1 MSTVLRRLFNV
12 TLSGPVARATGWA
25 FSLHASVGLLGL
37 IRTVVLAAL
46 LGPRELGLFGVAFV
60 STAIIDKLTR
70 TGFDQALIQRR
81 EASSAHLDVAW
92 TISIMRGLGLAV
104 VLYAVAPF
112 VGRFF
117 EEPAVVPLLRVV
129 GLSPLIHGFTNV
141 AVVTFQRNLTF
152 DREFA
157 FRGSGILVDAVVAI
171 AVAVAWRNAWA
182 LGVGTL
188 AGALVQ
194 VLASFRL
201 HPYRPRLSLALAPLR
216 DLFRYGR
223 WVTVSEA
230 LTVVAAQGAGL
241 VVGKTLGLT
250 ALGIYDMAKRIPQ
263 LAIAE
268 PGTKLSQ
275 VALPVYAKARGDAR
289 RLADGYWRIVGLAA
303 VMALP
308 AAVGLWIVSE
318 TLVAVALGDL
328 WVPVVQP
335 LQIFVG
341 SALCLSTARTARPVL
356 LASGQPEVVFKLE
369 VVRAALL
376 AVTIYPL
383 VLRFGVSGAAM
394 AMLLASATLLV
405 VSFAHLR
412 RQLSPSATMV
422 RRTFVPALVSSLLMG
437 LAVLG
442 VQHVTAGWSD
452 GSDLRELSGLVGMIA
467 LVGLVYCG
475 ASAVFAR
482 FTPRGP
488 AQELGAK

>member
-1 MSTVLRRLFNV
+1 M
-12 TLSGPVARATGWA
+12 
-25 FSLHASVGLLGL
+25 
-37 IRTVVLAAL
+37 AA
-46 LGPRELGLFGVAFV
+46 
-60 STAIIDKLTR
+60 
-70 TGFDQALIQRR
+70 
-81 EASSAHLDVAW
+81 
-92 TISIMRGLGLAV
+92 

-117 EEPAVVPLLRVV
+117 EEPAAVPLLRVV
-129 GLSPLIHGFTNV
+129 GLSLLIRGFTNV

-157 FRGSGILVDAVVAI
+157 FRGSGVLVDAVVAI

-188 AGALVQ
+188 AGALVE

-201 HPYRPRLSLALAPLR
+201 HPYRPRLSLALAPLH

-275 VALPVYAKARGDAR
+275 VALPVYAKARGNAR
-289 RLADGYWRIVGLAA
+289 RLADGYWRIAGLAA
-303 VMALP
+303 VLALP
-308 AAVGLWIVSE
+308 ATVGLWVVGE
-318 TLVAVALGDL
+318 ALVTVALGDL
-328 WVPVVQP
+328 WLPVVQP
-335 LQIFVG
+335 LQIFVV
-341 SALCLSTARTARPVL
+341 SALCLSMARTARPVL
-356 LASGQPEVVFKLE
+356 LASGHPDVVFKLE
-369 VVRAALL
+369 VVRAAVL
-376 AVTIYPL
+376 ALVIYPL
-383 VLRFGVSGAAM
+383 VLHFGVSGAAM

-412 RQLSPSATMV
+412 RQLRPSA
-422 RRTFVPALVSSLLMG
+422 RRVSQTFTPALVSSLLMG
-437 LAVLG
+437 GAVLRSAPDRI
-442 VQHVTAGWSD
+442 VEILEQVFLAQQHHLSTTATCAGRRLAAAGSETKMRQVALDVVEKLRLNYTITLISGGEAGRYEIVMWDRPRDSYFSIRLRWTEETSD
-452 GSDLRELSGLVGMIA
+452 EHVAQAIEGQLRQRLSALDSSADSDFGERRPTHTYRA
-467 LVGLVYCG
+467 H
-475 ASAVFAR
+475 A
-482 FTPRGP
+482 
-488 AQELGAK
+488 